1 MNNEEE
7 IDILPIEIKIATIEV
22 MLYSLRNS
30 IEDICKALA
39 PKSKIT
45 SYEKWLEEC
54 ENSAKKILINQK
66 EKELEEN
73 DRS

>member
-39 PKSKIT
+39 FKSEIT

-54 ENSAKKILINQK
+54 ENSAKKLLINRK